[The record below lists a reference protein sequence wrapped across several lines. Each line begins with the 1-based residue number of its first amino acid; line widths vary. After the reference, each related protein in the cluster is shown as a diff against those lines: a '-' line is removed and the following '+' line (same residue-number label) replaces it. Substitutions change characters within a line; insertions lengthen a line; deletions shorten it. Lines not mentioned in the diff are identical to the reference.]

1 MMPPVDYDFYANV
14 FLGRELEPVRF
25 PRLAARAGEFVE
37 ELCRG
42 KCGSVPE
49 QDWDLLRFAV
59 CAVVEVLL
67 NEERME
73 QRVFSGENNIVSES
87 VGGYSVSYGSRA
99 LDSQTADYLERKKKE
114 AAVRFLSAVPALQSL
129 FCVRSFLCL
138 HQMQ

>member
-1 MMPPVDYDFYANV
+1 M

-114 AAVRFLSAVPALQSL
+114 AAVRFLSAVPALKNL

>member
-1 MMPPVDYDFYANV
+1 
-14 FLGRELEPVRF
+14 
-25 PRLAARAGEFVE
+25 
-37 ELCRG
+37 
-42 KCGSVPE
+42 
-49 QDWDLLRFAV
+49 
-59 CAVVEVLL
+59 
-67 NEERME
+67 ME

-99 LDSQTADYLERKKKE
+99 LDSQAAGYLERKKKE